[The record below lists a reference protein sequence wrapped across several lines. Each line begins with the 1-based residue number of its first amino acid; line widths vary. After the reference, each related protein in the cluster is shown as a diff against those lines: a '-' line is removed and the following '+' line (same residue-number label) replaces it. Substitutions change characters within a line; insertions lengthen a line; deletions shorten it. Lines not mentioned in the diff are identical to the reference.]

1 MHTNVPGIDI
11 AILVLSTN
19 NEKTF
24 RDRGSG
30 FFMNRKAFTLIE
42 LLVVVAII
50 GILAAV
56 GVVAYNGQRLW
67 QERCNRHKSSFQIH
81 KLSHKYLW

>member
-30 FFMNRKAFTLIE
+30 FVI
-42 LLVVVAII
+42 VV
-50 GILAAV
+50 LA
-56 GVVAYNGQRLW
+56 
-67 QERCNRHKSSFQIH
+67 
-81 KLSHKYLW
+81 YLRSKGFFG